1 MRATEF
7 DGFSGKV
14 IPGRWAMIADCSLQM
29 AVVEV
34 CLRWGWVLEKYQGK
48 EIKAREP
55 AEDIDADSDDEWTK
69 KKLNLPLADAGINDE
84 FHWGWFVMFREVCGT
99 ILMAFQWLS
108 GCSCHPH
115 VNHKDVPNSLKGVW
129 EKCPF
134 RGRRAPELANG
145 DFMKA
150 ITKDLNVRCASLLAL
165 LPSDL
170 SVGQRQRIIADFESA
185 RAHIVFRLSL
195 KLHHWQVPPHLVCA
209 LAHHDEAEALAHL
222 GPIFRS
228 EDNHPKIEL
237 LRQQPLKALSGP

>member
-34 CLRWGWVLEKYQGK
+34 SLRWGWVLEKYQGK

-134 RGRRAPELANG
+134 RGRRAPELAI
-145 DFMKA
+145 F
-150 ITKDLNVRCASLLAL
+150 LNAL
-165 LPSDL
+165 
-170 SVGQRQRIIADFESA
+170 
-185 RAHIVFRLSL
+185 
-195 KLHHWQVPPHLVCA
+195 
-209 LAHHDEAEALAHL
+209 HDW
-222 GPIFRS
+222 FRS
-228 EDNHPKIEL
+228 LFCYVWLVSVVAGGGGCFSYLFIHLE
-237 LRQQPLKALSGP
+237 